1 MYLASVSVSVS
12 KINEN
17 YPQMAKKLS
26 EIKRELSQENGKP
39 LTFSDK
45 ILAIREKFSLSQNE
59 LAQLVGVS
67 GSTLGLIERG
77 KTTSPNADLLAN
89 LASKLA
95 INPSWLLTGEGQ
107 MVQSDAPA
115 QKVSSY
121 PADQNNVHARGLLS
135 DIPVIELRRVSF
147 KARASFNYAQLQRYK
162 DGDIFDTVL
171 FRLPPGRTAEDY
183 ADALVFDIEG
193 DSMEPSLRDGQQV
206 IAWPVS
212 EGKWEYLHNTICVV
226 DYDETVTVKA
236 VLKND
241 LNNTDGLTLHATGGL
256 GGSFTVARKDIHSIW
271 EVREFYG
278 VVPVRL
284 LP

>member
-1 MYLASVSVSVS
+1 MLVLEEPVSQRIKIVIDDFEEGVQRRFAMKIGANPTTISEIFGKRQNKPSVELLQ
-12 KINEN
+12 KIADA
-17 YPQMAKKLS
+17 YPQLRP
-26 EIKRELSQENGKP
+26 E
-39 LTFSDK
+39 
-45 ILAIREKFSLSQNE
+45 
-59 LAQLVGVS
+59 
-67 GSTLGLIERG
+67 
-77 KTTSPNADLLAN
+77 
-89 LASKLA
+89 
-95 INPSWLLTGEGQ
+95 WLLLGEGE
-107 MVQSDAPA
+107 MLKSTNANAIPP
-115 QKVSSY
+115 KTSSY
-121 PADQNNVHARGLLS
+121 PTGQGNAHAVGLLS
-135 DIPVIELRRVSF
+135 DIPVIELGRVSF

-162 DGDIFDTVL
+162 DSDIFDTVL

-206 IAWPVS
+206 IAWPIPDS
-212 EGKWEYLHNTICVV
+212 KWEYLHNTICVV

-236 VLKND
+236 ILKND

-284 LP
+284 VA

>member
-1 MYLASVSVSVS
+1 LYLSAVGVSVS
-12 KINEN
+12 KD
-17 YPQMAKKLS
+17 M
-26 EIKRELSQENGKP
+26 REYLSQAMIVAEGRRENSLKNNKV
-39 LTFSDK
+39 LTFRDK
-45 ILAIREKFSLSQNE
+45 FLAIRDKFSLSQDALAE
-59 LAQLVGVS
+59 LLGIS
-67 GSTLGLIERG
+67 GSAVGLIERG
-77 KTTSPNADLLAN
+77 KTSSPSAEILST
-89 LASKLA
+89 LASKLS
-95 INPSWLLTGEGQ
+95 ISPNWLLTGEGQ
-107 MVQSDAPA
+107 MVQSDEKP
-115 QKVSSY
+115 QKVSVY
-121 PADQNNVHARGLLS
+121 PPGQGNAHAVGLLS
-135 DIPVIELRRVSF
+135 DIPVIELGRVSF

-162 DGDIFDTVL
+162 DSDIFDTVL

-206 IAWPVS
+206 IAWPIPDS
-212 EGKWEYLHNTICVV
+212 KWEYLHNTICVV